1 MCLSY
6 RTGSITTRF
15 LHHPLCKRLP
25 LEYDDQGT
33 IWILKENLIPI
44 NPLFTISA
52 IYNLRNASL
61 DRSFDVFRLD
71 SDIALAHRSVDDN
84 IQRTNKRVAPRSL
97 LMWVEEVLEGLC
109 PEQGTP
115 KVKSKLG

>member
-1 MCLSY
+1 MDIQRDPY
-6 RTGSITTRF
+6 
-15 LHHPLCKRLP
+15 
-25 LEYDDQGT
+25 
-33 IWILKENLIPI
+33 PI

-84 IQRTNKRVAPRSL
+84 IQRANKRSSTMIAPYVGGRSSGRTVSRTRHAKGQVGIGVYL
-97 LMWVEEVLEGLC
+97 VRTVQSDRVLAR
-109 PEQGTP
+109 PTP
-115 KVKSKLG
+115 LR